1 VAEQLDIEIDPL
13 AEDFEPRSLAAA
25 CVGVLSRRSNDRAS
39 RITVAARGTGIRW
52 LAEQL
57 AEDPHARSRLRIV
70 APERLAEHVRS
81 VAAEELAQEAVFG
94 LHAKRPD
101 HSAIGYGWA
110 QLLWFTIFFA
120 AAMLGAAIV
129 APGELFIAVEYF
141 LALSFISW
149 TLLRLVAC
157 LFPRKANPVLDI
169 PTGPYRSTR
178 SSFRS
183 IAKHPSPLCHR
194 QGAGSGRDEILIA
207 RGSSRRQSPGIV
219 RGFFLSC
226 GALEYSSSLYHRSN
240 ASLE

>member
-1 VAEQLDIEIDPL
+1 MAEQLDIEIDPL

-25 CVGVLSRRSNDRAS
+25 CVGVLSRRSKDRAS

-110 QLLWFTIFFA
+110 QLQWFTIFFA

-149 TLLRLVAC
+149 TLLRLAC
-157 LFPRKANPVLDI
+157 EAILEAPKFLAARLHQSVQSVSVRMFVGLLSV
-169 PTGPYRSTR
+169 R
-178 SSFRS
+178 
-183 IAKHPSPLCHR
+183 PLRRPHESD
-194 QGAGSGRDEILIA
+194 QSAVSGLIA
-207 RGSSRRQSPGIV
+207 
-219 RGFFLSC
+219 
-226 GALEYSSSLYHRSN
+226 A
-240 ASLE
+240 